1 VRGNQS
7 GAGQSWIH
15 EMQIAFLIKGLIIAA
30 CLSVLGIF
38 FQSRQGSWRCSLDGS
53 VINPLYEVEIIEAN
67 ELSRKFSCVGN
78 ARIWLQRNTGAV
90 RLIRVTDEMSQEK
103 ITAEKAFYV
112 LSTVMTTPH
121 TGDKIHVFG
130 SREAAQAHA
139 RQFAGVM
146 VDNPLRVCEKKP
158 TIRTFFTSESPNIPG
173 LVLISSFKPIY
184 FEDDPL
190 PGNLPVFDRTLRK
203 FLGRLLEGH
212 EKRHEK
218 PPEAEV
224 PDITCC

>member
-1 VRGNQS
+1 MRGHQS
-7 GAGQSWIH
+7 GAGQSCIH
-15 EMQIAFLIKGLIIAA
+15 EMKMAFFINGLIIAA

-38 FQSRQGSWRCSLDGS
+38 FQSRQGSWRCALDGS

-67 ELSRKFSCVGN
+67 ELSRKFSCIGN
-78 ARIWLQRNTGAV
+78 ALIWLKRNPRAV
-90 RLIRVTDEMSQEK
+90 RIIRVTDERTQEK

-139 RQFAGVM
+139 RQFAGAM

-173 LVLISSFKPIY
+173 LVLISSFKPLY
-184 FEDDPL
+184 FEDDPF
-190 PGNLPVFDRTLRK
+190 PGNLPVFGPALMK
-203 FLGRLLEGH
+203 SFGPIMEGH